1 MGAKPRDILR
11 ARGTP
16 AEALGLLDPAV
27 SDDRILDAMVAEPI
41 LVERPIVATP
51 KGVRL
56 CRPAERV
63 RELL

>member
-1 MGAKPRDILR
+1 
-11 ARGTP
+11 
-16 AEALGLLDPAV
+16 
-27 SDDRILDAMVAEPI
+27 MVAEPI